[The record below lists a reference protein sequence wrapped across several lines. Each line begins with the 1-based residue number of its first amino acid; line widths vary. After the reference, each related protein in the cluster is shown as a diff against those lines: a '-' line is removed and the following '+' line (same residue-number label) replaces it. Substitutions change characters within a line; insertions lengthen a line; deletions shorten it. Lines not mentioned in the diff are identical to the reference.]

1 MSSAVSCIV
10 IKSDR
15 LPGRVPE
22 IGQIV
27 RLRGRSGL
35 FTVVNVDKSR
45 RVAQLMEKAGLHHLM
60 DASFADIRTINRSLA
75 NTIRRFL
82 DSAGRSRELRSDT
95 TRECI

>member
-1 MSSAVSCIV
+1 
-10 IKSDR
+10 
-15 LPGRVPE
+15 
-22 IGQIV
+22 
-27 RLRGRSGL
+27 
-35 FTVVNVDKSR
+35 
-45 RVAQLMEKAGLHHLM
+45 MEKAGLHHLM